1 MQKIDFKKHKY
12 DTDLI
17 IGTFG
22 LKHGTQCALLDA
34 LLDTTGAIAERYV
47 EDLEMHRVR
56 LKEEGKFWNEEELK
70 MHFISPIFF
79 LAKIDVPQ
87 KIKLFYERILKN
99 EVEGQD
105 IFVKCD
111 CMIATPFGVNTPQA
125 PYFFLQQLKKK
136 FSPLGERKGGY

>member
-1 MQKIDFKKHKY
+1 MLFRSVLTVFISKHLLTEIVYIEKY
-12 DTDLI
+12 R
-17 IGTFG
+17 
-22 LKHGTQCALLDA
+22 K
-34 LLDTTGAIAERYV
+34 
-47 EDLEMHRVR
+47 R
-56 LKEEGKFWNEEELK
+56 LKLEGDHWNEEELK

-125 PYFFLQQLKKK
+125 PYFFLQA
-136 FSPLGERKGGY
+136 S